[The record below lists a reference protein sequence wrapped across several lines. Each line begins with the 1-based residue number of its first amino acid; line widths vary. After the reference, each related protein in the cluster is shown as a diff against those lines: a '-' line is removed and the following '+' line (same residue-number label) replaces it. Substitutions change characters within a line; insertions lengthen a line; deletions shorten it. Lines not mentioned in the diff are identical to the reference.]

1 MKWKIIQQNSIFVS
15 ILYKKNTI
23 LAITRGDFFTV
34 FTFPLRLQVVYQDTQ
49 QQGQLWKGVLR
60 INILTYKIQETLV
73 QYATTLFELLLGQ
86 LKLSSYENRNFSN
99 LKKKTKKQTNK
110 SLPKVHRGLNMV
122 SEEKKKCFDF
132 CIPFDLLFLL
142 VFSYALYKLLLLS
155 ETTVAKC
162 PAIFQK

>member
-1 MKWKIIQQNSIFVS
+1 MKWKIIQQNSIFVA
-15 ILYKKNTI
+15 ILYKKNAI

-34 FTFPLRLQVVYQDTQ
+34 FTLPLRLQVVYQDTQ

-99 LKKKTKKQTNK
+99 LKKKQKNK
-110 SLPKVHRGLNMV
+110 PISHCLKYT
-122 SEEKKKCFDF
+122 ED
-132 CIPFDLLFLL
+132 
-142 VFSYALYKLLLLS
+142 
-155 ETTVAKC
+155 
-162 PAIFQK
+162 